1 MNPIDLMV
9 EIIQQHN
16 PENIWLDSRLM
27 GYRLLGNTNRGEIG
41 EEFVRRYLR
50 DAGMEISHGNRTE
63 EIDLVVEGYSAEI
76 KTASLGANGTFQF
89 NHIRLDRDYE
99 FLICIGICPDE
110 IVFNMWTGEDVHSES
125 AGHLVRMAQD
135 QAVTYKLTK
144 LRGDMRPIDGFISA
158 VQSLLGL

>member
-1 MNPIDLMV
+1 MNPIDMMV

-27 GYRLLGNTNRGEIG
+27 DYRLLGNTNRGEIG

-50 DAGMEISHGNRTE
+50 NAGMQISHGNRTE
-63 EIDLVVEGYSAEI
+63 EIDLVVEGFPAEI

-89 NHIRLDRDYE
+89 NHIRLDRGYD

-110 IVFNMWTGEDVHSES
+110 IVFNMWTSDEVHSQS
-125 AGHLVRMAQD
+125 AGHLVKMAQD

-144 LRGDMRPIDGFISA
+144 QLGDMRPIDEFIQTVS
-158 VQSLLGL
+158 SMLGL